1 MEHPV
6 SLDRQ
11 VCPVH
16 LEDLE
21 GRDGLDLLDPL
32 VRHLELLLAPLD
44 LLDHLDPRE
53 ELLDQVQYL
62 MIAILYWCR
71 LIIYPLCQPN

>member
-1 MEHPV
+1 MEQPV

-11 VCPVH
+11 VCLVP

-32 VRHLELLLAPLD
+32 VKHLELLLDPLD
-44 LLDHLDPRE
+44 LLEHLDPRE
-53 ELLDQVQYL
+53 ELLDQVPYL
-62 MIAILYWCR
+62 MITISYWCR
-71 LIIYPLCQPN
+71 LIIYPL